1 MNLNYEWDEE
11 AFKSI
16 ADRAGSK
23 QAKRDVSYCRTVLY
37 HNARKLICIR
47 YGDVGGVLAYHNAKD
62 TKIVMVA
69 VDEAYKRQGIA
80 SALVTAVITI
90 AQKAGKERVYTRTKD
105 GYALYNSMGFAVIG
119 KKGDDYIMEKRWK
132 A

>member
-1 MNLNYEWDEE
+1 MNLIYGWDEYV
-11 AFKSI
+11 FKDI
-16 ADRAGSK
+16 AERAGSK

-37 HNARKLICIR
+37 HNARKLIAIR
-47 YGDVGGVLAYHNAKD
+47 YKDVGGVLAYHNAKD

-69 VDEAYKRQGIA
+69 VDEKHKRQGIA

-105 GYALYNSMGFAVIG
+105 GYAFYNSMGFAVIG
-119 KKGDDYIMEKRWK
+119 KKGDDFIMEKRWK